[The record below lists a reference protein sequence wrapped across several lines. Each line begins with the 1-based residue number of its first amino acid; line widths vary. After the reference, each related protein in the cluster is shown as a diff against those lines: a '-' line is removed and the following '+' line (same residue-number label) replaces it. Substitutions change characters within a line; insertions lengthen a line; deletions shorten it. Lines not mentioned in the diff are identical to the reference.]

1 MNNFVYYIICG
12 IIIILSI
19 LLIKKVAGC
28 LLKIVLLAIT
38 VALLVAV
45 YFLFLK

>member
-28 LLKIVLLAIT
+28 LLKIVLLAVA